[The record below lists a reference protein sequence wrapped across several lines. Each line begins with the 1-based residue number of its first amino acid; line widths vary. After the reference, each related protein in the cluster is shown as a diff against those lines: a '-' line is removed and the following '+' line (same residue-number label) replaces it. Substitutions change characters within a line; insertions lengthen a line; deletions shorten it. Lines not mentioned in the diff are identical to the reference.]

1 MPALIVLLAIGSLL
15 VCSCGST
22 SFENTGGWAG
32 DPPASIH
39 STSGL
44 VAVSTAGKSSFNRSA
59 SAIQS
64 GDALQLNEDAA
75 GSSWGI
81 WKLESGG
88 YGLAG
93 LEIELEVQGGPGVWI
108 GLADYST
115 GHWEFSGPYV
125 TNASL
130 ELEQPKHLSPAG
142 NVFCAVL
149 CPESGPALVHGLA
162 LLTSRSGWQVV
173 PLSSG
178 DAVGNHPT
186 LAVVDGTP
194 AISFIDSQNS
204 LTRVSYIRSLSDSGA
219 DPSHW
224 APAISIREQFDEF
237 SDPYIPP
244 TGLVVADGN
253 PAILFAGATSFE
265 TSYIRSTSTDGM
277 AKADWQQFA
286 LIAPGTSSGGLLAI
300 VDGHPAAVYWDDA
313 SQHLVYVRSATASGA
328 SPADWNN
335 RIDIASSGT
344 GLFGES
350 LAVIDGRPGIAC
362 SAPSGNPSLYLHSA
376 TPAGDNQ
383 LDWAGQILLAGSAD
397 MRNAFLAP
405 VAGRPAITFHDP
417 GTGKLR
423 YVRADDAGGDS
434 ALAWPAAVDI
444 TATSVPFAVSPL
456 LEVSGKPATA
466 WFDDGSGSLMYA
478 RSSGPGGMAAGDW
491 NAPAVVDNAVPEG
504 GHMSMALVAG
514 HPAIAYSVL
523 TSPSTEELRYA
534 ILLD

>member
-1 MPALIVLLAIGSLL
+1 MPALIVLIVFGSLL
-15 VCSCGST
+15 ACSCGSA
-22 SFENTGGWAG
+22 SPGNAGGWAG
-32 DPPASIH
+32 DPPDSIH
-39 STSGL
+39 STSEL
-44 VAVSTAGKSSFNRSA
+44 VAVTTAGKSSFKRSA
-59 SAIQS
+59 SAIQF
-64 GDALQLNEDAA
+64 GDTLRLNQDAA
-75 GSSWGI
+75 GTSWGI
-81 WKLESGG
+81 WKLKSGG

-93 LEIELEVQGGPGVWI
+93 LEIELEVLAGPGAWI
-108 GLADYST
+108 GLADFST
-115 GHWEFSGPYV
+115 GHWEFSGPFL

-130 ELEQPKHLSPAG
+130 ELAQPKHLSPAG

-149 CPESGPALVHGLA
+149 CPESGPVLVHGLT

-204 LTRVSYIRSLSDSGA
+204 LTRVSFIRSLSDSGA

-237 SDPYIPP
+237 TDPYIPP

-253 PAILFAGATSFE
+253 PAILFAGASVYE
-265 TSYIRSTSTDGM
+265 TSYIRSTTTDGM
-277 AKADWQQFA
+277 AKADWQQYAQIA
-286 LIAPGTSSGGLLAI
+286 LGDSRGGLLAI
-300 VDGHPAAVYWDDA
+300 VDGHPAAVYWDDS

-328 SPADWNN
+328 SPADWSN
-335 RIDIASSGT
+335 RINIASSGT

-362 SAPSGNPSLYLHSA
+362 SAFTGNPSLYLHSA

-383 LDWAGQILLAGSAD
+383 LDWASQILLAGSAD
-397 MRNAFLAP
+397 MLNAFLAP
-405 VAGRPAITFHDP
+405 VAGRPAITFHEP
-417 GTGKLR
+417 GSGKLR
-423 YVRADDAGGDS
+423 FVRAEDAGGDS
-434 ALAWPAAVDI
+434 ASAWPAAVDI
-444 TATSVPFAVSPL
+444 TGTPVPFGASPL
-456 LEVSGKPATA
+456 LDVSGKPATA
-466 WFDDGSGSLMYA
+466 WLDDGSGSLLYA
-478 RSSGPGGMAAGDW
+478 RSSGPDGMAAGDW
-491 NAPAVVDNAVPEG
+491 DAPGVIDSDVPEG
-504 GHMSMALVAG
+504 GHLSMALVAG
-514 HPAIAYSVL
+514 HPAIAYSVV